1 MLCSSRL
8 PQPPF
13 VRVIRPRMKKDT
25 GYVMEGGGICME
37 LLTPQAHMHMHG
49 TCTAHAA
56 CRGMH
61 GTCMAHAPLVDTTP
75 T

>member
-1 MLCSSRL
+1 
-8 PQPPF
+8 
-13 VRVIRPRMKKDT
+13 MKKDT

-61 GTCMAHAPLVDTTP
+61 GTGMAHAPLVDTTP

>member
-1 MLCSSRL
+1 
-8 PQPPF
+8 
-13 VRVIRPRMKKDT
+13 VIRPRMKKDT

-56 CRGMH
+56 CGGMH
-61 GTCMAHAPLVDTTP
+61 GTCTAHARHMQHAGACTAHARHTHRS
-75 T
+75 